1 VFGQQAM
8 RLLRT
13 KWKQVNTFA
22 QELYAMFQDDIP
34 LEHSA
39 PITINYAGPDAPLKL
54 DRGFSDGPVITASS
68 GGKDGG
74 MKFTP
79 DGSTTIYGDQVV
91 FEYLENGEVVRT
103 PVQDLGNK
111 AQDDKKPSAST
122 YPAQVVS
129 GEAQTYIVTL
139 YTNGVGSTGTKVTA
153 TALGVADDATL
164 DVDSWHMVSAIST
177 VVAGQSKTA
186 YYFTPNVWGAD

>member
-1 VFGQQAM
+1 MFGQQAM

-54 DRGFSDGPVITASS
+54 DRGFSDGPVIAATS

-74 MKFTP
+74 LRFGP
-79 DGSTTIYGDQVV
+79 DGTTTVYGDNIV
-91 FEYLENGEVVRT
+91 FEYLEDGEPVRT

-111 AQDDKKPSAST
+111 ARDEKPTSST

-129 GEAQTYIVTL
+129 GEARTYVMTV
-139 YTNGVGSTGTKVTA
+139 YTNGIGSTGTKVTA
-153 TALGVADDATL
+153 TALGVADDAVL
-164 DVDSWHMVSAIST
+164 DVDSWHMVSA
-177 VVAGQSKTA
+177 VAYTAGGQSKTA
-186 YYFTPNVWGAD
+186 YYFAPNVWGAE